1 MRKRCFPTGERRVV
15 RQGQR
20 RHPAQVHS
28 NRDHGR
34 RCIATMARM
43 RSIIIIIQAPGDMIK
58 YIYMYRYMR
67 WCILYI
73 VGKRVKARA

>member
-34 RCIATMARM
+34 RCSNDGEDEVDNNNNTGAGLYDKIY
-43 RSIIIIIQAPGDMIK
+43 I
-58 YIYMYRYMR
+58 IYMLVYAVV
-67 WCILYI
+67 YI
-73 VGKRVKARA
+73 IYSGKKG

>member
-34 RCIATMARM
+34 RCSKDGEDEVDNNNSSGAGRYDKI
-43 RSIIIIIQAPGDMIK
+43 
-58 YIYMYRYMR
+58 YIYAVV
-67 WCILYI
+67 YI
-73 VGKRVKARA
+73 IYSGKKG